1 MKSRKSGPRL
11 AYSFCIVAGF
21 SGKSPTGMGMVRA
34 LGRPSNG
41 EPLSPATAQ
50 FIPEGFREPDEADD
64 QGERTAIQK
73 RRLEGERKQRG
84 ENEEP

>member
-1 MKSRKSGPRL
+1 MAHSL
-11 AYSFCIVAGF
+11 VMFAGC

-34 LGRPSNG
+34 LGRSSNG
-41 EPLSPATAQ
+41 EPLSSATAE

-64 QGERTAIQK
+64 QGEPTAIQE

-84 ENEEP
+84 KIEEP